1 MNKMV
6 AVSGII
12 IILLSTV
19 CGVLFYQIGDM
30 QSQNSELQNEMEQLE
45 NQVSEL
51 ELENLELQNQIDEL
65 EAYIKKISSAILVQI
80 TEFTVIDQEYVGFV
94 FYEGNVTVTVQNFGT
109 SDVDGLTLWIKDTTV
124 EGGLNETIQLG
135 TLKVGEPQTIKVK
148 LRWDLQRDLVATVM
162 LDDMYL
168 DTCSTTTTY

>member
-1 MNKMV
+1 MSNQN
-6 AVSGII
+6 SD
-12 IILLSTV
+12 LQN
-19 CGVLFYQIGDM
+19 QIG
-30 QSQNSELQNEMEQLE
+30 QLE
-45 NQVSEL
+45 
-51 ELENLELQNQIDEL
+51 NQIDEL
-65 EAYIKKISSAILVQI
+65 EAYIQKISSASLVQI
-80 TEFTVIDQEYVGFV
+80 TEFTVTDQEYAGFV
-94 FYEGNVTVTVQNFGT
+94 FYDGNVTVTVQNFGT